1 MRVFEVTREKS
12 DLLATKLLEMVTTY
26 STEEQKLGTK
36 SIGIEDIKRSGFVI
50 VCIQGSKKAD
60 DKYWMLNQKQATV
73 YLNQNVNFKKNILV
87 NNNDLVN
94 LYKQAELTK
103 SSNATVK
110 VFRDNLYTY
119 LNVKAKELSVLKE
132 RITA

>member
-119 LNVKAKELSVLKE
+119 LNVKAKELSIIKE